1 MIVYILTFIGSII
14 ILHGFLT
21 WQLFFIGL
29 GFAWNFATLIIADK
43 LNIYAKSTPG
53 MSKCLQYIRGIKNEN
68 DNSRKK

>member
-21 WQLFFIGL
+21 WQLFFIDL
-29 GFAWNFATLIIADK
+29 GFAWNLATLIIADK

-53 MSKCLQYIRGIKNEN
+53 MSECLRYIRGIKNEN
-68 DNSRKK
+68 DDSRKE

>member
-29 GFAWNFATLIIADK
+29 GFAWNLTTLIIAD
-43 LNIYAKSTPG
+43 NIYAKSTPG
-53 MSKCLQYIRGIKNEN
+53 MSECLRYIRGIKNED